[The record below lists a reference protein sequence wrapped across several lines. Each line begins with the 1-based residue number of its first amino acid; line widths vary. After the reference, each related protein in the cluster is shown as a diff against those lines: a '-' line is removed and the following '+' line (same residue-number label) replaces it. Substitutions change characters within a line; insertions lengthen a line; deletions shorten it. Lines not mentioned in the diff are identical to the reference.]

1 MELKC
6 SAELYHFSFV
16 DSNASSTLKART
28 MSAQRERFVGET
40 FVFDRDNHSLPRAH
54 SGLES
59 SRGDRV
65 QISEPI
71 YGAPGVFEN
80 LEINP
85 AAAIRAK
92 FFRFSQ
98 SSTRRRKVA
107 KHVCDCITET
117 FCLFFHLLSSP
128 QETFSIFFFFDKTSP
143 RRRFRGIN
151 TPPSMA
157 MCNKFSRA

>member
-1 MELKC
+1 
-6 SAELYHFSFV
+6 
-16 DSNASSTLKART
+16 

-92 FFRFSQ
+92 FFFGF
-98 SSTRRRKVA
+98 RKARQGVE
-107 KHVCDCITET
+107 KSLNT
-117 FCLFFHLLSSP
+117 FA
-128 QETFSIFFFFDKTSP
+128 I
-143 RRRFRGIN
+143 
-151 TPPSMA
+151 A
-157 MCNKFSRA
+157 